1 MNILVIHGH
10 PDPADAHFGNA
21 LGEAYAQ
28 AAEGAG
34 HVVRRIEVAQ
44 LDFPLLRTRQDWISG
59 DPPAAIANAQADV
72 LWADHLVIFYPLW
85 LGAMPAL
92 LKGFF
97 EQLFRQRFAF
107 GKDPMRPERPLRG
120 RSARIVVTMGMP
132 AFVYRFWFLSHS
144 LKNLERNILRFCG
157 IRPVRSSLVGLVEGA
172 PARRRRW
179 LRRMARLGVRAG

>member
-1 MNILVIHGH
+1 MNVLVIHGH
-10 PDPADAHFGNA
+10 PDPADSHFGNA
-21 LGEAYAQ
+21 LADAYAQ

-34 HVVRRIEVAQ
+34 HTVRRIDVAL
-44 LDFPLLRTRQDWISG
+44 LDFPLVRTREDWRNG
-59 DPPAAIANAQADV
+59 KPPPAIATAQADV
-72 LWADHLVIFYPLW
+72 LWANHRVIFYPLW

-97 EQLFRQRFAF
+97 EQLFRQSFAF

-157 IRPVRSSLVGLVEGA
+157 IRPVHSSLVGLVEGA
-172 PARRRRW
+172 PARRERW
-179 LRRMARLGVRAG
+179 LRRMAVLGARAC

>member
-1 MNILVIHGH
+1 MNVLLIQGH
-10 PDPADAHFGNA
+10 PDPADSHFGNA
-21 LGEAYAQ
+21 LADAYAQ
-28 AAEGAG
+28 AAENAG
-34 HVVRRIEVAQ
+34 HAVRRVDVAQ
-44 LDFPLLRTRQDWISG
+44 LDFPLVRTREDWREG
-59 DPPAAIANAQADV
+59 EPPTAIASAQADV

-97 EQLFRQRFAF
+97 EQLFRQSFAF
-107 GKDPMRPERPLRG
+107 GKNPMRPEHPLRG

-132 AFVYRFWFLSHS
+132 AFVYRFYFLAHS

-172 PARRRRW
+172 PARRSRW
-179 LRRMARLGVRAG
+179 LQRMARLGARAR